1 MARPAGVAADPYR
14 WVVLAAGMVAQAS
27 ISAVQLGLPAIAPDL
42 RAELGLSL
50 AEIGAL
56 LAAPSLGIILTLL
69 AWGALADRIGERAV
83 IGIGLSGAA
92 LALGAAALTQTAWAM
107 GACLVVAGALGSAAN
122 AASGRAVVGWFP
134 ASQRGF
140 ALGWRHMSTP
150 LGGAVAAVT
159 LPLVTDAGG
168 VGAALIALAVAC
180 AAGAAAGVALIRPP
194 RPWTALAGPVRVPSV
209 SRERGPLRDGAIWR
223 LSLGTGAVVL
233 CQLALLS
240 FVALYL
246 HDERGWSVGAAA
258 AALAVIQL
266 TGAASRVVA
275 GAWSDRI
282 RSRLVPLRAL
292 ALSAA
297 VILGAAT
304 LLLPVPGP
312 AGPILLILAAVVAM
326 AGNGI
331 SFAAAS
337 EMVGPRRVGTALG
350 LQNTVLFC
358 AVVVAPP
365 SFGLLVGPLGWE
377 GAFGVA
383 AICPLVG
390 WATLAPLRGRLR

>member
-1 MARPAGVAADPYR
+1 
-14 WVVLAAGMVAQAS
+14 MVAQAG
-27 ISAVQLGLPAIAPDL
+27 ISAVQLGLPAIAPEL
-42 RAELGLSL
+42 RAGLGLSL
-50 AEIGAL
+50 AGVGAL

-83 IGIGLSGAA
+83 IGAGLSGAA
-92 LALGAAALTQTAWAM
+92 VALCGAALVEGAWAM
-107 GACLVVAGALGSAAN
+107 GACLVAAGALGSAAN
-122 AASGRAVVGWFP
+122 AASGRAVVAWFP
-134 ASQRGF
+134 SSQRGF

-150 LGGAVAAVT
+150 LGGAIAAAT
-159 LPLVTDAGG
+159 LPFAAHAGG
-168 VGAALIALAVAC
+168 VSAALVALACAC
-180 AAGAAAGVALIRPP
+180 ALGAITALLLIRSPRAPATAPPP
-194 RPWTALAGPVRVPSV
+194 RAA
-209 SRERGPLRDGAIWR
+209 RERGPLRDGGIWR

-258 AALAVIQL
+258 GALAAIQL

-282 RSRLVPLRAL
+282 RSRLVPLRSL
-292 ALSAA
+292 ALTAA
-297 VILGAAT
+297 ITLAAAT
-304 LLLPVPGP
+304 ILLPVPGP
-312 AGPILLILAAVVAM
+312 AGPLLLIAAAVVAM

-337 EMVGPRRVGTALG
+337 EMVGARRVGTALG

-358 AVVVAPP
+358 AVVIAPP
-365 SFGLLVGPLGWE
+365 TFGLLVGAIGWE
-377 GAFGVA
+377 WAFA
-383 AICPLVG
+383 AAACCPVIG
-390 WATLAPLRGRLR
+390 WATLGPLRGRLR

>member
-1 MARPAGVAADPYR
+1 
-14 WVVLAAGMVAQAS
+14 MVAQAG
-27 ISAVQLGLPAIAPDL
+27 ISAVQLGLPAIAPEL

-50 AEIGAL
+50 AGVGAL

-92 LALGAAALTQTAWAM
+92 AALLAAASTESAWSM
-107 GACLVVAGALGSAAN
+107 GACLVLAGALGSAAN
-122 AASGRAVVGWFP
+122 AASGRAVVAWFP

-150 LGGAVAAVT
+150 LGGAMAALS
-159 LPLVTDAGG
+159 LPFAADAGG
-168 VGAALIALAVAC
+168 VGAALVALAFAC
-180 AAGAAAGVALIRPP
+180 ALG
-194 RPWTALAGPVRVPSV
+194 ALAGIILIRAPRTPGAAPAPRAE
-209 SRERGPLRDGAIWR
+209 RERGPLRDGGIWR

-258 AALAVIQL
+258 GALAVIQL
-266 TGAASRVVA
+266 TGAASRVAA

-282 RSRLVPLRAL
+282 RSRLVPLRILAL
-292 ALSAA
+292 AAA
-297 VILGAAT
+297 VILSAAT
-304 LLLPVPGP
+304 LLLSLPGP
-312 AGPILLILAAVVAM
+312 AGPVLLIVAAVVAM

-358 AVVVAPP
+358 AVVIAPP
-365 SFGLLVGPLGWE
+365 AFGLLVGAIGWT
-377 GAFGVA
+377 GAFAVA
-383 AICPLVG
+383 ACCPVVG
-390 WATLAPLRGRLR
+390 WVTLGPLRGRLR